1 LIVLSHFCK
10 LNIIGYGYDK
20 FDAND
25 NDNDDLQIIF
35 EHKYSEINDDLK
47 DDNNIRLL
55 YISKTKQY
63 KLMGLTMSAITKLID
78 NNQDVNNNEN
88 ENENENEHDNDYRN
102 WNVDQILKWLNI
114 IECGLFND
122 AKYDNLREGI
132 QKLDIDGSNVSK
144 VNDLTLRSL
153 GVNDEFD
160 VKLLVD
166 NIEKLILTKKQQ
178 NSDNSSPDNNNNN
191 NDIIEEE
198 QEIDNNLEG
207 GYVTPGGDGSN
218 DYVGFVGGGA
228 AGKQQQ
234 GRGTMNV
241 GGDYFEIPEE
251 YLDPIH
257 YTIMR
262 DPVLSIVSGHTFE
275 RESITEWINS
285 NGTDPINQKA
295 LNLNQLV
302 PNRTLREAIDR
313 FVKIYGSENTETKR

>member
-1 LIVLSHFCK
+1 
-10 LNIIGYGYDK
+10 
-20 FDAND
+20 
-25 NDNDDLQIIF
+25 
-35 EHKYSEINDDLK
+35 
-47 DDNNIRLL
+47 
-55 YISKTKQY
+55 
-63 KLMGLTMSAITKLID
+63 MSAITKLID

-153 GVNDEFD
+153 GVDDEFD

-275 RESITEWINS
+275 RESITEW
-285 NGTDPINQKA
+285 
-295 LNLNQLV
+295 
-302 PNRTLREAIDR
+302 
-313 FVKIYGSENTETKR
+313 